1 MLSRE
6 EEEEIIST
14 LTLTR
19 LKGLSQSQALA
30 LIQYY
35 GTATKALADTDPE
48 EEHWA
53 TLLRQTEALRQ
64 ARERAWSEYDF
75 CQRHHIRVLTV
86 TSNDYPRLLL
96 TDEVTDCPLQ
106 LFYRGTAHLN
116 RRHTL
121 SIVGTRQITEY
132 GKQMCENLLRDLSQ
146 MVPDLLVVSGLAYGV
161 DIHAH
166 RAALA
171 HHLDTVAV
179 LAHGLDRIYPRLH
192 RDTAKEM
199 TMQGGLL
206 TEYFSQTNPDKGN
219 FVRRNR
225 IVAGMTSAT
234 LVVESASHGGSLITA
249 TLASGYGREVLAVP
263 GRATD
268 ECSAGCNQFIRENR
282 AALVTSAADIVN
294 ILGWKAIDPK
304 HPVQPTLFPIF
315 TPEQER
321 IISVMQTA
329 DEFTLDQL
337 SAATTYSISQLSDLL
352 FDLEDAAAVKRM
364 PGNRYRLCK

>member
-1 MLSRE
+1 MLNTE
-6 EEEEIIST
+6 ETEEILST

-19 LKGLSQSQALA
+19 LQGLSQSQALA
-30 LIQYY
+30 LVNFY
-35 GTATKALADTDPE
+35 GSATEALADAHPKE
-48 EEHWA
+48 AHWA
-53 TLLRQTEALRQ
+53 SIMQNAAALRQ
-64 ARERAWSEYDF
+64 ARDRAQEEYDF
-75 CQRHHIRVLTV
+75 CQRHGIRVLTV
-86 TSNDYPRLLL
+86 TSPDYPRLLL
-96 TDEVTDCPLQ
+96 SDEVTDRPLQ
-106 LFYRGTAHLN
+106 LFYRGTANLN
-116 RRHTL
+116 CRHSL

-132 GKQMCENLLRDLSQ
+132 GKQMCENLLRDLATLI
-146 MVPDLLVVSGLAYGV
+146 PDLLVVSGLAYGV

-171 HHLDTVAV
+171 HDLNTVAV

-199 TMQGGLL
+199 THHGGLL

-234 LVVESASHGGSLITA
+234 LIVESASHGGSLITA
-249 TLASGYGREVLAVP
+249 TLASGYGREVMAVP

-282 AALVTSAADIVN
+282 ASLVTSAADIINV
-294 ILGWKAIDPK
+294 LGWKVANPAR
-304 HPVQPTLFPIF
+304 PAQPTLFPIF
-315 TPEQER
+315 SPEQER
-321 IISVMQTA
+321 ILSVMHTA
-329 DEFTLDQL
+329 DELTLDQL
-337 SAATTYSISQLSDLL
+337 SSATSYSISQLTDLL